1 MPLHLVGAL
10 SSGANLSFFWIRI
23 FVFIVLLI
31 SNVMMVGGGRV
42 KQLYQCCY
50 IMANGEADENSRVF
64 HEVIRILK
72 AQKQKNR

>member
-1 MPLHLVGAL
+1 
-10 SSGANLSFFWIRI
+10 
-23 FVFIVLLI
+23 
-31 SNVMMVGGGRV
+31 MMVGGGSV

-64 HEVIRILK
+64 HEVIGILK